1 MAYFHPMDFLHHSL
15 VAQGHWAGGAR
26 ICHHCLYLQVI
37 TSESRGGVSAECRDP
52 PSCVTLEA
60 EAVTVPGMASSLHTE
75 H

>member
-1 MAYFHPMDFLHHSL
+1 MIHLLRKVTGPVEPGS
-15 VAQGHWAGGAR
+15 V
-26 ICHHCLYLQVI
+26 ITLYVWLQVI